1 LKKILLI
8 TPPSPYLLSDKAI
21 VPLGILYVASMLR
34 EQKYDVEVL
43 DLTGLKNYEKSVLD
57 YASKEYD
64 AYGLTA
70 TSPDFGQA
78 VHILDLIKSVNTK
91 NKVILGGPHATVGP
105 QTCLPHKFDKIVAGD
120 GWTGAKIAI
129 EDESKQQLIF
139 APMLENFDDAPFPA
153 RDLIDMDSYEY
164 YIGGNAATNVMTQL
178 GCPYG
183 CAFCS
188 GRAQPEYRR
197 MRLRSISNVMKELDM
212 LHDQYGFDTFMI
224 YDDEVNIIKKRT
236 IELMKE
242 FEKRNFKFRAY
253 IKTNL
258 FDEETAIAMK
268 KGGAIELSTGVESG
282 SDRILK
288 IIEKGTTY
296 QINKQFV
303 DICRKYGIYAK
314 AFCMIGLPGET
325 YDDIMLTKKWILDA
339 KPDYF
344 NLGINT
350 PYPGSPE
357 YDMKEKYDLEFG
369 EIDFAKEQASYSSG
383 SKSKVWKSWVRTS
396 ALSSEELV
404 RLRDEVDKECRKKLK
419 FAYNSGEDGHG
430 SSASPYEYSMGQGLA
445 DQELLRIKKFQEGD
459 SFKDG

>member
-1 LKKILLI
+1 M
-8 TPPSPYLLSDKAI
+8 SDKAI

-34 EQKYDVEVL
+34 KQKYDVEVL

-78 VHILDLIKSVNTK
+78 VHILGLIKSVSTE

-120 GWTGAKIAI
+120 GWTGAKLAI
-129 EDESKQQLIF
+129 EDESKEQLIF

-164 YIGGNAATNVMTQL
+164 YIGGNIATNVMTQL

-197 MRLRSISNVMKELDM
+197 MRLRSIPNVMKELDM

-236 IELMKE
+236 IELMEE

-258 FDEETAIAMK
+258 FDEETAKAMK

-282 SDRILK
+282 SDKILK

-296 QINKQFV
+296 QINKKFI

-314 AFCMIGLPGET
+314 AFCMVGLPGET
-325 YDDIMLTKKWILDA
+325 YEDVMLTKKWILDA

-369 EIDFAKEQASYSSG
+369 KLDFAKDQASYSS
-383 SKSKVWKSWVRTS
+383 SKSKAWKSWVRTS

-404 RLRDEVDKECRKKLK
+404 RLRDEVEEECRKKLK
-419 FAYNSGEDGHG
+419 FA
-430 SSASPYEYSMGQGLA
+430 
-445 DQELLRIKKFQEGD
+445 
-459 SFKDG
+459 

>member
-1 LKKILLI
+1 MINWTDTFFKSYPISDFSLKKILLI

-34 EQKYDVEVL
+34 KQKYDVEVL

-78 VHILDLIKSVNTK
+78 VHILDLIKSVSTK

-120 GWTGAKIAI
+120 GWTGAKLAI
-129 EDESKQQLIF
+129 EDESKEQLIF

-164 YIGGNAATNVMTQL
+164 YIGGNIATNVMTQL

-236 IELMKE
+236 IELMEE

-258 FDEETAIAMK
+258 FDEETAKAMK

-282 SDRILK
+282 SDKILK

-296 QINKQFV
+296 QINKKFI

-314 AFCMIGLPGET
+314 AFCMVGLPGET
-325 YDDIMLTKKWILDA
+325 YEDVMLTKKRMHDA
-339 KPDYF
+339 KPD
-344 NLGINT
+344 
-350 PYPGSPE
+350 
-357 YDMKEKYDLEFG
+357 
-369 EIDFAKEQASYSSG
+369 
-383 SKSKVWKSWVRTS
+383 
-396 ALSSEELV
+396 
-404 RLRDEVDKECRKKLK
+404 
-419 FAYNSGEDGHG
+419 
-430 SSASPYEYSMGQGLA
+430 
-445 DQELLRIKKFQEGD
+445 
-459 SFKDG
+459 